1 MGLNPGYLLKSFLLY
16 FFYQDYE
23 DSDRMNGYGRDVL
36 KLSRPKFEFS
46 WKVKGLNPGYLLKY
60 FLLYQDYEDSDRM
73 DRY

>member
-1 MGLNPGYLLKSFLLY
+1 
-16 FFYQDYE
+16 
-23 DSDRMNGYGRDVL
+23 MNGYGRDVL

-73 DRY
+73 DRYGRDGVNHLFRDPLLICT